1 MKTKALK
8 VFFYSISVACL
19 AAFTVSWQSATTDNT
34 TGKHSHAS
42 VSGRECPRC
51 DGSGTLRE
59 DCSFCDNGNR
69 ECTLCYGKCE
79 IRCSYCQ
86 GGGSFRCNRCAGRGY
101 NGENECPNCNGSGEV
116 QCDNCKGT
124 QIIPCPSC
132 GAKGLV
138 ACMSCGGR
146 GYTEWKCPECNG
158 SGVVDDD

>member
-8 VFFYSISVACL
+8 VFVCSVSIACL
-19 AAFTVSWQSATTDNT
+19 AAFIISWQSATPDPTN
-34 TGKHSHAS
+34 GKHPTAS
-42 VSGRECPRC
+42 VSGRECPSC
-51 DGSGTLRE
+51 NGSGTIRN
-59 DCSFCDNGNR
+59 DCSFCDNGYR
-69 ECTLCYGKCE
+69 ECNLCYGKSE

-101 NGENECPNCNGSGEV
+101 NGDEECPNCNGSGEI

-138 ACMSCGGR
+138 PCSSCGGR
-146 GYTEWKCPECNG
+146 GYTEWNCPQCGG